1 MPGMGSGATV
11 PPKMEINM
19 TPMIDVVFQ
28 LLIFFLVTL
37 KMPRSE
43 VMIETDLPT
52 AKGPGTIKTDIPTP
66 DEEFED
72 IRLVIYKD
80 PSTGAVQRYINDM
93 MVRSDSQLYS
103 QLTNMKKLYAKGR
116 VIVICADNVAYKY
129 VVRTITI
136 VQQSEL
142 PMAFGEYKR

>member
-1 MPGMGSGATV
+1 MRARASPGPAL
-11 PPKMEINM
+11 EIDM

-52 AKGPGTIKTDIPTP
+52 ATGPGTIKTDVPTP

-72 IRLVIYKD
+72 IRLVIFKD
-80 PSTGAVQRYINDM
+80 RGTGAVQRYINDM

-116 VIVICADNVAYKY
+116 VIVICADNVPYKH

-136 VQQSEL
+136 VQASEL
-142 PMAFGEYKR
+142 PMAFGEYK